1 MTLVGPE
8 FGADVVQVRHVHHI
22 VVDAVAGVDVL
33 QGQFG
38 DHKHIIGGDEMVSGL
53 QLTQQGHVHSAHAT
67 GSDGGILGP
76 LQGGD
81 LAF

>member
-1 MTLVGPE
+1 MTLVLGRNL
-8 FGADVVQVRHVHHI
+8 ARMLSRYHI

-53 QLTQQGHVHSAHAT
+53 QLAQQSHVHSAHAT